1 MTKKFQSTK
10 FQNNAVIFAE
20 SSFSG
25 FRLAFVI
32 GPFFDVLVGTR
43 HLPKRRFMIRYCSNS
58 SFHRGSSP
66 FQAGSKHHTRTRAS
80 RLGQSR

>member
-1 MTKKFQSTK
+1 MKKYPMTKEFQSTK
-10 FQNNAVIFAE
+10 FRNKAVIFAE

-43 HLPKRRFMIRYCSNS
+43 HLPYGYCRR
-58 SFHRGSSP
+58 
-66 FQAGSKHHTRTRAS
+66 
-80 RLGQSR
+80 

>member
-20 SSFSG
+20 SSLYG

-43 HLPKRRFMIRYCSNS
+43 HLPN
-58 SFHRGSSP
+58 
-66 FQAGSKHHTRTRAS
+66 
-80 RLGQSR
+80 

>member
-20 SSFSG
+20 SSLSG

-43 HLPKRRFMIRYCSNS
+43 HLPK
-58 SFHRGSSP
+58 
-66 FQAGSKHHTRTRAS
+66 
-80 RLGQSR
+80 

>member
-20 SSFSG
+20 SSLSG

-32 GPFFDVLVGTR
+32 GPFFNVLVGTR
-43 HLPKRRFMIRYCSNS
+43 HLPRW
-58 SFHRGSSP
+58 HD
-66 FQAGSKHHTRTRAS
+66 
-80 RLGQSR
+80 LGVGIA